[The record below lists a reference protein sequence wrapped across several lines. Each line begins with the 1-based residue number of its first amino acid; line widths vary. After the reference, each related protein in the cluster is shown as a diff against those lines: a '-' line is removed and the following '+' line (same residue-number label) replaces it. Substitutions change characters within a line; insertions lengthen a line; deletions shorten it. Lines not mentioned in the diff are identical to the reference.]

1 MTEEEA
7 PSHPPPSFHDYHVTE
22 EEIKQAEER
31 IAREQENIVGTQ
43 KPTKKLA
50 PQKNKRN
57 KALS

>member
-31 IAREQENIVGTQ
+31 IAR
-43 KPTKKLA
+43 
-50 PQKNKRN
+50 
-57 KALS
+57 